1 MPPRQSV
8 TLTEAELR
16 IMDVLWQRGYGTV
29 QHVLDGITDPPLA
42 YNSVLTTI
50 RILEKKGYAHVA
62 TIGPDSWP
70 QSTPVWY
77 GWDGTYLKFSTTKAR
92 QKYRNL
98 ARNPKAAASITD
110 PDAPYRYLEIRGVA
124 EIEDDPDK
132 TFIDEMSRK
141 YIGKDYPWN
150 QPGDERVIVKI
161 RPEHATG
168 QG

>member
-1 MPPRQSV
+1 M
-8 TLTEAELR
+8 
-16 IMDVLWQRGYGTV
+16 
-29 QHVLDGITDPPLA
+29 
-42 YNSVLTTI
+42 
-50 RILEKKGYAHVA
+50 
-62 TIGPDSWP
+62 
-70 QSTPVWY
+70 
-77 GWDGTYLKFSTTKAR
+77 
-92 QKYRNL
+92 
-98 ARNPKAAASITD
+98 AASITD

>member
-1 MPPRQSV
+1 MTAQTQTDHPAPIPES
-8 TLTEAELR
+8 
-16 IMDVLWQRGYGTV
+16 YGDI
-29 QHVLDGITDPPLA
+29 LD
-42 YNSVLTTI
+42 
-50 RILEKKGYAHVA
+50 KKGFAHIA
-62 TIGPDSWP
+62 TIGPNGDP

-77 GWDGTYLKFSTTKAR
+77 GWDGTHLRFSTTKAR

-98 ARNPKAAASITD
+98 VRNSKVSASITD
-110 PDAPYRYLEIRGVA
+110 PDSPYRYLEIRGVA
-124 EIEDDPDK
+124 EIEDDPEK

-141 YIGKDYPWN
+141 YLGKHYSWN

>member
-1 MPPRQSV
+1 MAAAQRARWAGKRGTGAATASV
-8 TLTEAELR
+8 A
-16 IMDVLWQRGYGTV
+16 WQV
-29 QHVLDGITDPPLA
+29 
-42 YNSVLTTI
+42 
-50 RILEKKGYAHVA
+50 
-62 TIGPDSWP
+62 
-70 QSTPVWY
+70 
-77 GWDGTYLKFSTTKAR
+77 
-92 QKYRNL
+92 
-98 ARNPKAAASITD
+98 AASITD
-110 PDAPYRYLEIRGVA
+110 PDSPYRYLEIRGIA